1 MSILIS
7 AGENLS
13 GYKITE
19 YKNIVFG
26 VSNSKSDGDNYR
38 QVAMDRASKSAEDSG
53 ANAIVNLRIEIF
65 AREAEVYE
73 ATVYGNAVIL
83 QSLHNEKPAEAPKVN
98 LEAYTP
104 RPKIEGTFMGEIAQ
118 INGQEYVVCPKC
130 KSKYKANINNNGEFS
145 ISGFDDVD
153 DIEPGLQIYCL
164 KCGTKFTVPNSA
176 EE

>member
-1 MSILIS
+1 MEILIS
-7 AGENLS
+7 AGEGLS
-13 GYKITE
+13 GYEIKE

-26 VSNSKSDGDNYR
+26 VSNSSVDGENYR
-38 QVAMDRASKSAEDSG
+38 QIAMERASKSAEELG

-65 AREAEVYE
+65 ATNAGVYE

-83 QSLHNEKPAEAPKVN
+83 KSLHQEKPTEAPKVN

-104 RPKIEGTFMGEIAQ
+104 RPKIEGTFMGELAQ
-118 INGQEYVVCPKC
+118 INGQEFVVCPKC
-130 KSKYKANINNNGEFS
+130 KSKYKANINENGEFS

-176 EE
+176 E

>member
-1 MSILIS
+1 MEILIS
-7 AGENLS
+7 AGEGLS
-13 GYKITE
+13 GYEIKE

-26 VSNSKSDGDNYR
+26 VSNSGEDGENYR
-38 QVAMDRASKSAEDSG
+38 QIAMERASKSAEELG

-65 AREAEVYE
+65 ARQAEIYE

-83 QSLHNEKPAEAPKVN
+83 KPLHEKKPAEAPKVN

-118 INGQEYVVCPKC
+118 INGQEFIVCPKC
-130 KSKYKANINNNGEFS
+130 KSKYKANINENGEFS

-164 KCGTKFTVPNSA
+164 KCGTKFTVPNSD
-176 EE
+176 E